1 MLSTSSP
8 PQRLLT
14 TSAPPRH
21 LSTSGDGKTRCGRR
35 GRRRNVACGR
45 GGTIPCIVR
54 YAEWNFWYVAS
65 PRSVRVYV
73 AWIFLYQKNA
83 SRKTSR
89 CIVLTTCTK
98 YYLVC
103 NGSIFFWYVAWIFL
117 VRGVAQIC
125 TWRGKFST
133 WRGFCCRPHAT
144 FRRRPR
150 RPHHVFP
157 PHAARADCLSSSSSH
172 HTTTL

>member
-45 GGTIPCIVR
+45 GGTL
-54 YAEWNFWYVAS
+54 YAAWNFCTWRL
-65 PRSVRVYV
+65 PDLYV
-73 AWIFLYQKNA
+73 AWTFLYVA

-89 CIVLTTCTK
+89 RIVLTTCMQRL
-98 YYLVC
+98 Y
-103 NGSIFFWYVAWIFL
+103 FFVRGVDFF

-125 TWRGKFST
+125 MWRGKFST
-133 WRGFCCRPHAT
+133 WRGFCYRPHAT
-144 FRRRPR
+144 FRR

-157 PHAARADCLSSSSSH
+157 PHAARADCLSISSSH
-172 HTTTL
+172 HTATL